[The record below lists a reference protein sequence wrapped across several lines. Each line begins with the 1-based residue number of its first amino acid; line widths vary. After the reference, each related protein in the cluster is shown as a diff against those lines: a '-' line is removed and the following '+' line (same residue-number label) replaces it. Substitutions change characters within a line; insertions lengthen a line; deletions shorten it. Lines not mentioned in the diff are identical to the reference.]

1 MPHFGDAPIR
11 QISEWERN
19 QPGQREPHG
28 VVPLHAQQQA
38 NGARRANMHLV
49 VSNDVEGVHG
59 LYSCRESGDE
69 GLPLFGLNP
78 FDVQLGLCRGA
89 LSEKTSQPVTH
100 DAMGVNQQRGFR
112 HAFTR
117 CVALQGR

>member
-1 MPHFGDAPIR
+1 MVLDLTLTIGSTKPVPHLETPPIR
-11 QISEWERN
+11 HVSQRERN

-49 VSNDVEGVHG
+49 VWNDVEGVHG

-69 GLPLFGLNP
+69 GFPFGLNP
-78 FDVQLGLCRGA
+78 LDVQLGLC
-89 LSEKTSQPVTH
+89 
-100 DAMGVNQQRGFR
+100 
-112 HAFTR
+112 
-117 CVALQGR
+117 